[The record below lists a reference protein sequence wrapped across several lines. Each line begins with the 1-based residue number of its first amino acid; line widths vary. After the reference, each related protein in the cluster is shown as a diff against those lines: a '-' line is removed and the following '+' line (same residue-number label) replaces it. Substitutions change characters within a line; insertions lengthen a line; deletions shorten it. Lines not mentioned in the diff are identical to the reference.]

1 MKLRTGDKIFL
12 IWFGFIM
19 LANIVYPNP
28 IDVVITGSFIF
39 VVLPWFIYN
48 WISNKKSK
56 QKK

>member
-1 MKLRTGDKIFL
+1 
-12 IWFGFIM
+12 M

-48 WISNKKSK
+48 WISYKKSK